1 MSSCCELDFKMEFKT
16 LKQIFKQLFNITL
29 LSCFSFSAFA
39 QVMLTDGYVRAMP
52 ASVPNTAAYITLEN
66 HGPATRLVSVTAP
79 FAKEA
84 QLHTLVDENGM
95 IKMRQ
100 VDGFDIDSHGSL
112 VLSESGNH
120 IMLLG
125 LDSPLT
131 EDSKVELTLNFA
143 DGQQQVISL
152 PVQKQAVSAES
163 EHHHHHH

>member
-1 MSSCCELDFKMEFKT
+1 MSSCCELGFKMEFKT
-16 LKQIFKQLFNITL
+16 LKQIFKQLFNLTL
-29 LSCFSFSAFA
+29 LSCVSFTAFA
-39 QVMLTDGYVRAMP
+39 QVMLVDGYVRAMP
-52 ASVPNTAAYITLEN
+52 PSVPNTAAYITLEN
-66 HGPATRLVSVTAP
+66 HGPATRLIAVEAP

-84 QLHTLVDENGM
+84 QLHTLIDEDGM

-125 LDSPLT
+125 LTAPLA
-131 EDSKVELTLNFA
+131 EESKVDLILTFS
-143 DGQQQVISL
+143 DGKQQLISL
-152 PVQKQAVSAES
+152 PVKKQASSAES

>member
-1 MSSCCELDFKMEFKT
+1 MEFKT

>member
-1 MSSCCELDFKMEFKT
+1 MEVKT
-16 LKQIFKQLFNITL
+16 LKQIFKQLFNIAL
-29 LSCFSFSAFA
+29 LSCFSFTAFA

-125 LDSPLT
+125 LHAPLA
-131 EDSKVELTLNFA
+131 EDSKVKLTLNFA

-152 PVQKQAVSAES
+152 PVKKPAGSAES

>member
-1 MSSCCELDFKMEFKT
+1 M
-16 LKQIFKQLFNITL
+16 KQIFKQLFNITL

>member
-1 MSSCCELDFKMEFKT
+1 MSSCCELGFKMEFKT

-29 LSCFSFSAFA
+29 LSCFSFTAFA

-66 HGPATRLVSVTAP
+66 HGPATRLVAVSAA

-100 VDGFDIDSHGSL
+100 VDGFDIESHSSL

-125 LDSPLT
+125 LHAPLA
-131 EDSKVELTLNFA
+131 EDSKVELTLSFA

-152 PVQKQAVSAES
+152 PVKKQAVSAES